1 MYGHATN
8 RLNSQDRADRMQGMR
23 RRTFIKTTGALG
35 LNAALPWADLYARA
49 RKSNEFLK
57 EKSSDRML
65 FPRPREGAELP
76 ISPVGLAWLPCAS
89 AADYRVEIFAKN
101 GPGVYSRNVGKDPVH
116 LPDKVLPSG
125 DYEWDV
131 TAFDTNGA
139 DIARRGRRSF
149 TILPGAA
156 KLPWIAPKELLSRVP
171 AEHSRILYP
180 RADLDR
186 IRATLSSTRAKSWR
200 ACKASAD
207 RALSKG
213 VPEFPKYHLIKDA
226 GTARLEYGRYFSYFR
241 GYVDGALMNLALA
254 FLMSEEE
261 KYARAAKKILLEIA
275 SWPTNDDDVTSV
287 SAKWGDEAGLS
298 FSKCAH
304 IAYDWLY
311 PALNDAERK
320 QVFEMCRARAWQTY
334 RRLERRNY
342 LTYPGESHN
351 GRLIAY
357 LTDMS
362 LAMAGETPD
371 TETWLTYSLKALL
384 TFYPH
389 WGGTDG
395 GWAEG
400 TPYGLW
406 YNTFYIPAFESLR
419 RLAGYDLWQ
428 RPFFNN
434 VRYFF
439 FYCTANHGEIRPF
452 GDSAEGGGPGVRG
465 GSGYAELMA
474 FHAHRYNDPYVGWWI
489 RQIPG
494 YRGSK
499 SGFAA
504 LLHEDE
510 LPAKVPTDLPNS
522 RVFKGVG
529 WAGLHSDITRPQSDT
544 CLIFKSSPYGSVSH
558 SHADQNAFAIMK
570 GGTALA
576 IPSGYY
582 GPSYGKPHHAQWT
595 RSTKANNCVLVN
607 GQGQKI
613 RSAGANGAIVDFRDA
628 AGYTYVVGDAAPAYA
643 GKLKKCVRRILFLRP
658 GLFLLLDEVEAP
670 APSRFQWMLHAFEK
684 MKIEGNQVTSRR
696 RGATLDVNLACSG
709 GLKLS
714 QTDKFDTPYNHGIPK
729 AYHRDKA
736 NHWHVT
742 AETTK
747 SSRKARIAAVMSVY
761 GSGERFDVKLQ
772 HNNGWLGAVAT
783 GDFGKVE
790 GWTRFDATDTLPAS
804 LAGQNINRR
813 INLWGRSRDGETFSA

>member
-1 MYGHATN
+1 
-8 RLNSQDRADRMQGMR
+8 MR

-49 RKSNEFLK
+49 RKSTEFLK
-57 EKSSDRML
+57 EKSSYRML
-65 FPRPREGAELP
+65 FPRPGDGAELS
-76 ISPVGLAWLPCAS
+76 ISPVGLAWLPCPA
-89 AADYRVEIFAKN
+89 AADYRVDIFADSGN
-101 GPGVYSRNVGKDPVH
+101 RLYSRNVGKDPVH
-116 LPDKVLPSG
+116 LPDQVLPSG
-125 DYEWDV
+125 GYAWDV
-131 TAFDTNGA
+131 IALNEKGTDV
-139 DIARRGRRSF
+139 ARRGRQSF

-156 KLPWIAPKELLSRVP
+156 KLPWVDPKELLSRIP

-180 RADLDR
+180 RADLAG
-186 IRATLSSTRAKSWR
+186 IRATLSSSRAKSWS
-200 ACKASAD
+200 ACKSAAD

-213 VPEFPKYHLIKDA
+213 VPEFPKYHLIEDA
-226 GTARLEYGRYFSYFR
+226 STARLEYGRYFSYFR
-241 GYVDGALMNLALA
+241 GYVDGALMDLSLA
-254 FLMSEEE
+254 FLMSEQD

-304 IAYDWLY
+304 IAYDWLA
-311 PALNDAERK
+311 PALNDKERK
-320 QVFEMCRARAWQTY
+320 LIFNMCRERAWQTY

-342 LTYPGESHN
+342 LTFPGESHN

-362 LAMAGETPD
+362 IAMAGETRD
-371 TETWLTYSLKALL
+371 TETWLTYSLKAML

-389 WGGTDG
+389 WAGVDG

-406 YNTFYIPAFESLR
+406 YNTFYIPAFESLCQ
-419 RLAGYDLWQ
+419 LADYDLWQ

-465 GSGYAELMA
+465 GSGYAELMS
-474 FHAHRYNDPYVGWWI
+474 FHAHRYNDPYVGWWVK
-489 RQIPG
+489 QIPG
-494 YRGSK
+494 YRGQK
-499 SGFAA
+499 SGFGA

-522 RVFKGVG
+522 RVFRSVG

-544 CLIFKSSPYGSVSH
+544 SLIFKSSPYGSVSH

-570 GGTALA
+570 AGTALA

-613 RSAGANGAIVDFRDA
+613 RVADGGAIVDFKDA
-628 AGYTYVVGDAAPAYA
+628 AGYSYVAGDATPAYA
-643 GKLKKCVRRILFLRP
+643 GKLNKWIRRILFLRP
-658 GLFLLLDEVEAP
+658 GLFLLLDEIEAP
-670 APSRFQWMLHAFEK
+670 APSRYQWMLHAFEK
-684 MKIEGNQVTSRR
+684 MDIDRTKVTSRR
-696 RGATLDVNLACSG
+696 KAAALDVILACPQ
-709 GLKLS
+709 GLNLT
-714 QTDKFDTPYNHGIPK
+714 QTDQFDTPYNYGIPK
-729 AYHRDKA
+729 AYHREKA
-736 NHWHVT
+736 NHWHVM
-742 AETTK
+742 AETRE
-747 SSRKARIAAVMSVY
+747 SSRKTRIAAVMSVY
-761 GSGERFDVKLQ
+761 GAKERFEVQLQ
-772 HNNGWLGAVAT
+772 RMNGWLGATAA
-783 GDFGKVE
+783 GDFGQVE
-790 GWTRFDATDTLPAS
+790 GWIRFDETDARPAS
-804 LAGQNINRR
+804 LAGRGIDRQV
-813 INLWGRSRDGETFSA
+813 NLWGRSRDGEICCV

>member
-1 MYGHATN
+1 MK
-8 RLNSQDRADRMQGMR
+8 

-49 RKSNEFLK
+49 RKYTEFLK
-57 EKSSDRML
+57 EKSSHRML
-65 FPRPREGAELP
+65 FPRPGHGAELP
-76 ISPVGLAWLPCAS
+76 ISPVGLAWLPCPP

-101 GPGVYSRNVGKDPVH
+101 GPRVYSQNIGKDPVH
-116 LPDKVLPSG
+116 LPDRVLPSG
-125 DYEWDV
+125 DYTWDV
-131 TAFDTNGA
+131 IAFDERGT
-139 DIARRGRRSF
+139 DIARRGKQSF
-149 TILPGAA
+149 SILPGAA
-156 KLPWIAPKELLSRVP
+156 KLPWVAPKELLRRVP
-171 AEHSRILYP
+171 AEHSRILYAG
-180 RADLDR
+180 ADLDR

-200 ACKASAD
+200 ACKSSAD

-213 VPEFPKYHLIKDA
+213 VPEFPKYHLIEDA
-226 GTARLEYGRYFSYFR
+226 GTRRLEYGRYFSYFR
-241 GYVDGALMNLALA
+241 GYVDGALMDLSLA
-254 FLMSEEE
+254 FLMSEED
-261 KYARAAKKILLEIA
+261 KYARAAKRILLEIA
-275 SWPTNDDDVTSV
+275 SWPTDDDDVTSV
-287 SAKWGDEAGLS
+287 SARWGDEAGLS

-311 PALNDAERK
+311 PALNDSERK
-320 QVFEMCRARAWQTY
+320 QVFDMCRARAWQTY
-334 RRLERRNY
+334 GRLNRSNY
-342 LTYPGESHN
+342 LTYPGESHA

-389 WGGTDG
+389 WAGVDG

-400 TPYGLW
+400 TGYGLW

-419 RLAGYDLWQ
+419 RLADYDLWQ
-428 RPFFNN
+428 RPFFNRI
-434 VRYFF
+434 RYFF
-439 FYCTANHGEIRPF
+439 FYCMANHGEIRPF
-452 GDSAEGGGPGVRG
+452 GDAAERGGPGTRG

-474 FHAHRYNDPYVGWWI
+474 FHAQRYNDPYVGWWVK
-489 RQIPG
+489 QIPG
-494 YRGSK
+494 YRGQK
-499 SGFAA
+499 DGFGA
-504 LLHEDE
+504 LLHKDE
-510 LPAKVPTDLPNS
+510 LPAKAPTDLPKS
-522 RVFKGVG
+522 RVFKSVG
-529 WAGLHSDITRPQSDT
+529 WAGLHSDITKPESDT

-613 RSAGANGAIVDFRDA
+613 RVADGGAIVGFKDA
-628 AGYTYVVGDAAPAYA
+628 AGYSYVAGDATPAYV
-643 GKLKKCVRRILFLRP
+643 GRLNKWVRRILFLRP
-658 GLFLLLDEVEAP
+658 GLFLLLDDIEAP
-670 APSRFQWMLHAFEK
+670 AQSRYQWMLHAFEK
-684 MKIEGNQVTSRR
+684 MEIKGDKVTSRR

-709 GLKLS
+709 GLKLT
-714 QTDKFDTPYNHGIPK
+714 QTDQFDTPYNHGIPK
-729 AYHRDKA
+729 AYHREKA

-742 AETTK
+742 AETAK

-761 GSGERFDVKLQ
+761 GADERFDVQLQ
-772 HNNGWLGAVAT
+772 HMNGWLGATGT

-790 GWTRFDATDTLPAS
+790 GWIRFDETDTRPAS
-804 LAGQNINRR
+804 LAGQDINRHV
-813 INLWGRSRDGETFSA
+813 NLWGRSRNGEICCV

>member
-1 MYGHATN
+1 
-8 RLNSQDRADRMQGMR
+8 MR

-49 RKSNEFLK
+49 RKSTEFLK

-65 FPRPREGAELP
+65 FPRPRDRAELS
-76 ISPVGLAWLPCAS
+76 ISPVGLTWLPCPA
-89 AADYRVEIFAKN
+89 AADYRVDIFAAN
-101 GPGVYSRNVGKDPVH
+101 ENRLYSRNVGKDPVH
-116 LPDKVLPSG
+116 LPDRVFPSG
-125 DYEWDV
+125 DYTWDV
-131 TAFDTNGA
+131 IALNEKNT
-139 DIARRGRRSF
+139 DIARRGRQSF

-171 AEHSRILYP
+171 AGHSRILYP
-180 RADLDR
+180 MADLDR

-200 ACKASAD
+200 ACKSSAD

-213 VPEFPKYHLIKDA
+213 VPDFPKYHLIEDD
-226 GTARLEYGRYFSYFR
+226 GTRRLEYGRYFSYFR
-241 GYVDGALMNLALA
+241 GYVDGAMMDLSLA
-254 FLMSEEE
+254 FLMSQEN
-261 KYARAAKKILLEIA
+261 KYARAAKEILLEIA
-275 SWPTNDDDVTSV
+275 SWPTDDDDVTSV
-287 SAKWGDEAGLS
+287 SARWGDEAGLS

-304 IAYDWLY
+304 IAYDWLQ
-311 PALNDAERK
+311 PALNDNERK
-320 QVFEMCRARAWQTY
+320 LIFDMCRERAWQTY
-334 RRLERRNY
+334 RRLERKNY
-342 LTYPGESHN
+342 LTFPGESHD

-389 WGGTDG
+389 WAGIDG

-400 TPYGLW
+400 TGYGLW
-406 YNTFYIPAFESLR
+406 YNTFYIPAFEGLR
-419 RLAGYDLWQ
+419 RLADYDLWQ

-439 FYCTANHGEIRPF
+439 FYCMANHGEIRPF

-465 GSGYAELMA
+465 GSGYAELMS
-474 FHAHRYNDPYVGWWI
+474 FHAHRYNDPYIGWWVK
-489 RQIPG
+489 QIPG
-494 YRGSK
+494 YRGQK
-499 SGFAA
+499 DGFGA
-504 LLHEDE
+504 LLHADE
-510 LPAKVPTDLPNS
+510 PPAKVPADLPNS
-522 RVFKGVG
+522 RIFKGVG
-529 WAGLHSDITRPQSDT
+529 WAGLHSDITRPESDT

-595 RSTKANNCVLVN
+595 RSTKANNCLLVN

-613 RSAGANGAIVDFRDA
+613 RVADGGAIVDFKDA
-628 AGYTYVVGDAAPAYA
+628 AGYSYVAGDATAAYV
-643 GKLKKCVRRILFLRP
+643 GKLNKWIRRILFLRP
-658 GLFLLLDEVEAP
+658 GLFLLLDEIEAP
-670 APSRFQWMLHAFEK
+670 APSRYQWMLHAFEK
-684 MKIEGNQVTSRR
+684 MDIDRAKVTSRR
-696 RGATLDVNLACSG
+696 KAAVLDVILACPQ
-709 GLKLS
+709 GLNLT
-714 QTDKFDTPYNHGIPK
+714 QTDQFDTAYNYGIPK
-729 AYHRDKA
+729 AYHREKA

-742 AETTK
+742 AETGE
-747 SSRKARIAAVMSVY
+747 SSRKTRIAAVMSVY
-761 GSGERFDVKLQ
+761 GAKERFEVQLQ
-772 HNNGWLGAVAT
+772 RMNGWLGATAA

-790 GWTRFDATDTLPAS
+790 GWIRFDESDTRPAS
-804 LAGQNINRR
+804 LAGRDINRQ
-813 INLWGRSRDGETFSA
+813 INLWGRSRDGEICCV

>member
-1 MYGHATN
+1 MK
-8 RLNSQDRADRMQGMR
+8 
-23 RRTFIKTTGALG
+23 RRTFIKTTGVLG

-49 RKSNEFLK
+49 RKSTEFLK
-57 EKSSDRML
+57 EKSSHRML
-65 FPRPREGAELP
+65 FPRPGHGAELP
-76 ISPVGLAWLPCAS
+76 ISPVGLAWLPCPP

-101 GPGVYSRNVGKDPVH
+101 GPRVYSQNIGKDPVH
-116 LPDKVLPSG
+116 LPDRVLPSG
-125 DYEWDV
+125 DYTWDV
-131 TAFDTNGA
+131 IAFDERGT
-139 DIARRGRRSF
+139 DIARRGKQSF
-149 TILPGAA
+149 SILPGAA
-156 KLPWIAPKELLSRVP
+156 KLPWVAPKELLRRVP
-171 AEHSRILYP
+171 AEHSRILYAG
-180 RADLDR
+180 ADLDR

-200 ACKASAD
+200 ACKSSAD

-213 VPEFPKYHLIKDA
+213 VPEFPKYHLIEDA
-226 GTARLEYGRYFSYFR
+226 GTRRLEYGRYFSYFR
-241 GYVDGALMNLALA
+241 GYVDGALMDLSLA
-254 FLMSEEE
+254 FLMSEED
-261 KYARAAKKILLEIA
+261 KYARAAKRILLEIA
-275 SWPTNDDDVTSV
+275 SWPTDDDDVTSV
-287 SAKWGDEAGLS
+287 SARWGDEAGLS

-311 PALNDAERK
+311 PALNDSERK
-320 QVFEMCRARAWQTY
+320 QVFDMCRARAWQTY
-334 RRLERRNY
+334 GRLNRSNY
-342 LTYPGESHN
+342 LTYPGESHA

-389 WGGTDG
+389 WAGVDG

-400 TPYGLW
+400 TGYGLW

-419 RLAGYDLWQ
+419 RLADYDLWQ
-428 RPFFNN
+428 RPFFNRI
-434 VRYFF
+434 RYFF
-439 FYCTANHGEIRPF
+439 FYCMANHGEIRPF
-452 GDSAEGGGPGVRG
+452 GDAAERGGPGTRG

-474 FHAHRYNDPYVGWWI
+474 FHAQRYNDPYVGWWVK
-489 RQIPG
+489 QIPG
-494 YRGSK
+494 YRGQK
-499 SGFAA
+499 DGFGA
-504 LLHEDE
+504 LLHKDE
-510 LPAKVPTDLPNS
+510 LPAKAPTDLPKS
-522 RVFKGVG
+522 RVFKSVG
-529 WAGLHSDITRPQSDT
+529 WAGLHSDITKPESDT

-613 RSAGANGAIVDFRDA
+613 RVADGGAIVGFKDA
-628 AGYTYVVGDAAPAYA
+628 AGYSYVAGDATPAYV
-643 GKLKKCVRRILFLRP
+643 GRLNKWVRRILFLRP
-658 GLFLLLDEVEAP
+658 GLFLLLDDIEAP
-670 APSRFQWMLHAFEK
+670 AQSRYQWMLHAFEK
-684 MKIEGNQVTSRR
+684 MEIKGDKVTSRR

-709 GLKLS
+709 GLKLT
-714 QTDKFDTPYNHGIPK
+714 QTDQFDTPYNHGIPK
-729 AYHRDKA
+729 AYHREKA

-742 AETTK
+742 AETAK

-761 GSGERFDVKLQ
+761 GADERFDVQLQ
-772 HNNGWLGAVAT
+772 HMNGWLGATGT

-790 GWTRFDATDTLPAS
+790 GWIRFDETDTRPAS
-804 LAGQNINRR
+804 LAGQDINRHV
-813 INLWGRSRDGETFSA
+813 NLWGRSRNGEICCV